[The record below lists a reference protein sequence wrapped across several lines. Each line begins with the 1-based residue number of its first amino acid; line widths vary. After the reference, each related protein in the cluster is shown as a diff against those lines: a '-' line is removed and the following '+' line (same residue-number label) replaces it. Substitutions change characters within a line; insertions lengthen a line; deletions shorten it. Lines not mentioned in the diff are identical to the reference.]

1 MFEDIKYIYFH
12 RDFDLFVTMMMLKM
26 KMSHVNISAS
36 FIARVQLPPVKRE
49 SEIYSIVEEIQ

>member
-26 KMSHVNISAS
+26 KMSHV
-36 FIARVQLPPVKRE
+36 LPPVKRE